1 MTDNKIESVE
11 LDIALTEYEEKY
23 RKREN
28 LIHSLREAICTYLA
42 EQDIHDSP
50 ISDAIREEVGDIPL
64 TDKAIQES
72 GNDDAIALWEN
83 FVTCATSGYF
93 NGASLDSILL
103 QAMQSNPIFTRP
115 QLKALA
121 YLEEYCRSKNKTVG
135 V

>member
-1 MTDNKIESVE
+1 MTDNEMESVE
-11 LDIALTEYEEKY
+11 LDIALTEYEPSF
-23 RKREN
+23 RKLEN
-28 LIHSLREAICTYLA
+28 LVHSLREAICLYLA

-72 GNDDAIALWEN
+72 GDDGAIALWEN

-93 NGASLDSILL
+93 NGASLDSVQLR
-103 QAMQSNPIFTRP
+103 AMQSNPIFTKP
-115 QLKALA
+115 QIKALA
-121 YLEEYCRSKNKTVG
+121 YLEEYCRSRNKTVD

>member
-1 MTDNKIESVE
+1 MIDNEMESIELE
-11 LDIALTEYEEKY
+11 IALTEYEAQY

-28 LIHSLREAICTYLA
+28 LVHSLREAICTYLA

-83 FVTCATSGYF
+83 FVTCATGGYF
-93 NGASLDSILL
+93 NGASLDSIQL
-103 QAMQSNPIFTRP
+103 QAMQSNPIFTKP
-115 QLKALA
+115 QLKTLA
-121 YLEEYCRSKNKTVG
+121 YLEEYCRSKSKTVE